1 MEHPGTVFTRDRL
14 FGEVWGEDFV
24 GETRTVD
31 MHIRMLRQK
40 LGESGAMI
48 ETVRNVGY
56 RMSVRP

>member
-1 MEHPGTVFTRDRL
+1 MMKVSVVILNWNGC
-14 FGEVWGEDFV
+14 
-24 GETRTVD
+24 D

-48 ETVRNVGY
+48 KTVRNVGY